1 MKNYVLN
8 LLIALDQSVN
18 AIFGGYPD
26 ETISIHAARDRNN
39 GARWGCV
46 MCKFL
51 DLFQKDHCDRTI
63 ESKRA
68 SLIARHLS

>member
-1 MKNYVLN
+1 MKTYVIN
-8 LLIALDQSVN
+8 LLIALDQMLNSL
-18 AIFGGYPD
+18 IGGYPD
-26 ETISIHAARDRNN
+26 ETISIHAARDRNK

-51 DLFQKDHCDRTI
+51 DLFQKDHCDKTI

-68 SLIARHLS
+68 SIILRHL

>member
-26 ETISIHAARDRNN
+26 ETISIHAARDRNK